1 VVDEGSDRAPGLLLD
16 TNIVIAVL
24 RQEDA
29 ALARLQEAAGSFF
42 VSVITL
48 GELRFGARKSGRVEE
63 NLQRVEDF
71 AAESNTLP
79 CDEETSRRYGEVKD
93 GLRRKGRPIPDNDLW
108 ISATA
113 TQRGLV
119 LVTRDSHFEHV
130 EGLRVERW

>member
-24 RQEDA
+24 KQEDA
-29 ALARLQEAAGSFF
+29 ALARLREAAGSFF

-71 AAESNTLP
+71 AAESNVLP
-79 CDEETSRRYGEVKD
+79 CDEETSRRYGEVKN
-93 GLRRKGRPIPDNDLW
+93 GLRRKGRPVPENDIW
-108 ISATA
+108 VSATA
-113 TQRGLV
+113 LQRALV

-130 EGLRVERW
+130 EGLRSERW